1 MAGKCGCTTWVPPLL
16 EGGHEEAW
24 GSRCISP
31 AFLAGYRPCPE
42 PVLGGSGICSLR
54 ATWDDGRLHCVPR
67 CGNGVS
73 ASFVKSG
80 LRGAMAAAP
89 AGDMGEPC
97 NCSGCYTAG
106 LGKRALYPSY
116 NFSVK
121 VLENAFFPP
130 FFFFSFFL
138 LGFLSSKIII
148 MTALCRLD
156 FAYSLCWANK
166 PRCGVLMQWAERNRV
181 CWKAM

>member
-1 MAGKCGCTTWVPPLL
+1 MAGKCGCTTWVPPLQ

-80 LRGAMAAAP
+80 LGGAMAAAP

-97 NCSGCYTAG
+97 NCSGCYRAG

-121 VLENAFFPP
+121 VLENAFFFP
-130 FFFFSFFL
+130 FFSFLFSVGIFVFQNNYYDCVVQVGFCIL
-138 LGFLSSKIII
+138 SVLGKQA
-148 MTALCRLD
+148 ALWSVD
-156 FAYSLCWANK
+156 AVGGK
-166 PRCGVLMQWAERNRV
+166 
-181 CWKAM
+181 K